1 MAVTIRISRELEF
14 LLKQAAQASGISQ
27 SEFIRE
33 AIVEKC
39 HNVLRPRLFESL
51 APFIGRIKSKG
62 GRARSTGAQ
71 LKPALSKKCARQY

>member
-1 MAVTIRISRELEF
+1 MVVTIRISRELGF
-14 LLKQAAQASGISQ
+14 LLKQAAQSLGISQ

-39 HNVLRPRLFESL
+39 RNVLRPRLSENL
-51 APFIGRIKSKG
+51 APFIGRIKSQG

-71 LKPALSKKCARQY
+71 FKLALSKKCAKQY